1 MKLQGSI
8 DMFTLNITEMLSAPA
23 TASTTSTAPPPY
35 LANLSQ
41 ENNCFI
47 SNCTTRCHALTVNKS
62 EHLRAF
68 PALANLLWL
77 GCEHPLCQKAL
88 LGARMLSC
96 LSRLVWR
103 KLILGK
109 NDKDKLEKGIG
120 GNCILLEQSALKC
133 CAETLENL
141 AATLQKATGTVYVP
155 MEELFMW
162 LQDREELEYSL
173 PSDSAPYKARATSRF
188 DTTEFTAIFGCVLR
202 HMLILR
208 SVGAV
213 FSRKGY
219 ETDLKQ
225 IAKANTEDC
234 IEALC
239 GNSRKPGRHAAK
251 RRSVEKLACE
261 RCLDQLAYVPDRLA

>member
-1 MKLQGSI
+1 MPKGFARRPDAQL
-8 DMFTLNITEMLSAPA
+8 FK
-23 TASTTSTAPPPY
+23 PPC
-35 LANLSQ
+35 LAKIN
-41 ENNCFI
+41 F
-47 SNCTTRCHALTVNKS
+47 R
-62 EHLRAF
+62 
-68 PALANLLWL
+68 
-77 GCEHPLCQKAL
+77 
-88 LGARMLSC
+88 
-96 LSRLVWR
+96 
-103 KLILGK
+103 K

-173 PSDSAPYKARATSRF
+173 PSDSAPYKARATSRCV
-188 DTTEFTAIFGCVLR
+188 TEFTAIFGCVLR

-251 RRSVEKLACE
+251 RSSVEKPACE